1 MSAKR
6 VAGGA
11 DVVSVSSLALMASLS
26 RKTLLLPSSSTRRVP
41 MTCHALLA
49 LWFPGGVGAW
59 AATDRGATST
69 MIPTRSRRGSD
80 RGRWCTDGAP
90 RVKATGSRGDGSGR
104 CVGQALCREDD
115 PRERREFYQELC
127 ERW

>member
-11 DVVSVSSLALMASLS
+11 AVVSVSSLALMASLS
-26 RKTLLLPSSSTRRVP
+26 RKTLLLPSSSTRSVP
-41 MTCHALLA
+41 MRCHALLA
-49 LWFPGGVGAW
+49 LWFPGGAGAW
-59 AATDRGATST
+59 AATDRGAPST
-69 MIPTRSRRGSD
+69 AIPTRSRRGSD

-90 RVKATGSRGDGSGR
+90 HVKAAGSQDGCGAGGR

-115 PRERREFYQELC
+115 PRERRESYQELV
-127 ERW
+127 